1 MHVNAVPASDARHDD
16 PRRGDRWNLA
26 AVAVAAL
33 TALGAAFLP
42 TGTST
47 MTDSSGVVTTS
58 HTSLVGNEGAGVLV
72 VLVIPLL
79 VIGAPLLLRRS
90 SGVRVARQV
99 VVGLLSVMVVLGALS
114 VGVFFLP
121 ALALMVISVLTTPR
135 TATGGPAVP

>member
-1 MHVNAVPASDARHDD
+1 M
-16 PRRGDRWNLA
+16 
-26 AVAVAAL
+26 

-42 TGTST
+42 TVTST
-47 MTDSSGVVTTS
+47 TTDSSGVVTTS

-79 VIGAPLLLRRS
+79 VVGAPLLLRRP

-114 VGVFFLP
+114 IGVFFLP

-135 TATGGPAVP
+135 AATAGSALP